1 MLILTDI
8 ESCITFL
15 KLSNDAFSD
24 SGECSFT
31 PRRGRKKTLSPVT
44 NIHQTIIQMESKVI
58 PFILRSFLSPNE
70 YLGFKPRL
78 SLLRRSSDP
87 GSRRQSDT
95 NEASSLT
102 NNHYFFSGEE
112 GENNQMI
119 HLSPSR
125 LLFCSRA
132 QPGRGSALQHH
143 HAVLLRPEQL
153 SSL

>member
-1 MLILTDI
+1 MILFVIQENAT
-8 ESCITFL
+8 SNPRGAVRRHSL
-15 KLSNDAFSD
+15 LSQTSIKRLFKWKAR
-24 SGECSFT
+24 SFI
-31 PRRGRKKTLSPVT
+31 L
-44 NIHQTIIQMESKVI
+44 
-58 PFILRSFLSPNE
+58 LRSFLSPNE

-78 SLLRRSSDP
+78 SLLLRSSDP

-132 QPGRGSALQHH
+132 QPGRGGTLQHH

-153 SSL
+153 SPLQSFTQLTNNKHRH